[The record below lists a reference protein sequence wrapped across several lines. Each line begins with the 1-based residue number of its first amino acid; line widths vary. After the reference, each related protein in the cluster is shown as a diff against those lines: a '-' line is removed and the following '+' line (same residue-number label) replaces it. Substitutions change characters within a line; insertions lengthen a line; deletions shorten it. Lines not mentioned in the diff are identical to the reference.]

1 MLKVTSETEHQADEW
16 GYNKKEW
23 KQNYNE
29 TAVAIITIVPDD
41 GPMWPKHVA
50 LE

>member
-1 MLKVTSETEHQADEW
+1 MRQSTKQMNRCKCK
-16 GYNKKEW
+16 NKKKW

-41 GPMWPKHVA
+41 GPVWLKHVV